1 LSRSCSRRTETPP
14 FVRWRDYNLDQDS
27 GRSNTP
33 NLTLCVVPLE
43 ISIRES
49 ADVTILDLRGR
60 ATISDGESDLLRASL
75 EQLIANGARKLVLN
89 LAELTHVDSSGFSV
103 IVKVCVSARDK
114 GGDLR
119 FVRPCGP
126 ALVAFNVLRL
136 LDLIRT
142 FDNEAEALASFR
154 RGGFSTQP

>member
-1 LSRSCSRRTETPP
+1 LTP
-14 FVRWRDYNLDQDS
+14 
-27 GRSNTP
+27 G
-33 NLTLCVVPLE
+33 VVPLQ

-49 ADVTILDLRGR
+49 DGDVTILDLRGR
-60 ATISDGESDLLRASL
+60 ATISDGESDLLGARL
-75 EQLIANGARKLVLN
+75 DQLIANGARKLILN

-119 FVRPCGP
+119 FVRPSGP

-142 FDNEAEALASFR
+142 FDNEAEALASFEA
-154 RGGFSTQP
+154 GS

>member
-1 LSRSCSRRTETPP
+1 M
-14 FVRWRDYNLDQDS
+14 
-27 GRSNTP
+27 
-33 NLTLCVVPLE
+33 PLE

-75 EQLIANGARKLVLN
+75 DRLIANGARKLVLN

-103 IVKVCVSARDK
+103 IVTVCVSARDK

-154 RGGFSTQP
+154 RSGSSAPP